1 MRGLIVV
8 ALAATMLSAC
18 AAMPDRDR
26 NILIGTGVAAGV
38 GALIGSATSG
48 PPGAWAGA
56 AVGAAVGGVVGSL
69 FKDGACYI
77 RNRRGEIWQVPC
89 SDQRTRAEACFVGGS
104 FGSLTEVPCRR

>member
-1 MRGLIVV
+1 MRGLIVG
-8 ALAATMLSAC
+8 ALAATMLSGC

-26 NILIGTGVAAGV
+26 NILIGTGVGAGV
-38 GALIGSATSG
+38 GALIGSASSG

-56 AVGAAVGGVVGSL
+56 AIGAAAGGVVGSL
-69 FKDGACYI
+69 IKDSACYI

-89 SDQRTRAEACFVGGS
+89 SDQRIRAEACFVGGS